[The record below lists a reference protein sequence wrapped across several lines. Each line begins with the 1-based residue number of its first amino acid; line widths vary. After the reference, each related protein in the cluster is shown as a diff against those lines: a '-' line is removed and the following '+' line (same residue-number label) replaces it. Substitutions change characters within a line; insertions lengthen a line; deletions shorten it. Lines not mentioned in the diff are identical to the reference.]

1 MQKHQLRLARPYP
14 LPAANSN
21 EPDKWNRPLFSLFEC
36 LDVSQELLDSYWQR
50 HTLPLM
56 GVGPTQAEALS
67 QLAVARLESL
77 LTQGRKELSGQF
89 TAIEMSVLMTSY
101 MDQFVAPADCDELAD
116 VVASNLGIGDRYT
129 TRESLALVE
138 RLRALTALQRTALF
152 DALELVYFSDKE
164 PLEVLRELNIELALS
179 P

>member
-1 MQKHQLRLARPYP
+1 MQKHLRQVRPYP
-14 LPAANSN
+14 LPAADSN

-36 LDVSQELLDSYWQR
+36 LDVSQELLDSYWKR

-77 LTQGRKELSGQF
+77 LKQGRKELSGQF
-89 TAIEMSVLMTSY
+89 TVIDIGILMTIY
-101 MDQFVAPADCDELAD
+101 ANQFVAPADIDELAD
-116 VVASNLGIGDRYT
+116 VVADTLGVGDRFT
-129 TRESLALVE
+129 TRRSLALVD
-138 RLRALTALQRTALF
+138 RLRALTALQRIALF
-152 DALELVYFSDKE
+152 DALELIYFSGKE
-164 PLEVLRELNIELALS
+164 SLEVLRELHIELRPLS